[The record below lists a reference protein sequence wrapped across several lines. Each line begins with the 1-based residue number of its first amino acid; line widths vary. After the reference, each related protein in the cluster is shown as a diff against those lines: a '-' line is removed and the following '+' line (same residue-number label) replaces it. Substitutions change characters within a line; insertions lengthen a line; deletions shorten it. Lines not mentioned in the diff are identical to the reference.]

1 MTRAAKVGIFIV
13 GGIVLFCV
21 GIYLIGTRTQ
31 FLGKHFTA

>member
-21 GIYLIGTRTQ
+21 GVYLIGTRTQ
-31 FLGKHFTA
+31 LF